1 MRLISRACMLI
12 VIQSKLS
19 LNERFDAV
27 VVQSQNG
34 FCLIKKI
41 PAQFLCG
48 HYLQILGGDFCS
60 IPLCM

>member
-48 HYLQILGGDFCS
+48 HYLQI
-60 IPLCM
+60 